1 VEVDIGGR
9 PPVRGER
16 NVLMKNL
23 IVAMSLLAFSC
34 ALAAERH
41 GLVYDQPAP
50 DSDEGWERQSLPI
63 GCGHFG
69 VSVFGIVTNERLQV
83 THNAVLN
90 RRDNHATEVGNLTDA
105 LELRVKFP
113 HEGVSGYR
121 RGLRLEDGEA
131 FVEYTAGGVKYTRS
145 YFTSYP
151 ARSLVARFT
160 ASKPGAL
167 AFSLKAE
174 APFLKPWGSGNGRRV
189 IKPATA
195 TDSSELAVD
204 QQFEALGLDFS
215 SRLKVLTDGKVV
227 SQNGEL
233 AVSDATAA
241 TVVFCCDTNYEL
253 SPDRFGVIDYSVV
266 LENRKPLAKKDVV
279 GMVKRQLDAAVAKGY
294 DALRAEHRA
303 DFGGLMKRVAVD
315 LGGSAADAN
324 VPTDKLLAE
333 YRAGKRSLY
342 LEETYLQYGRYLL
355 VSSSRPG
362 TLPANLQ
369 GVWTC
374 YDVSPWGSGYW
385 HNINVQMNYWPAFSG
400 NLAECFEAYAA
411 FNAAFRPRTKKL
423 AKKFVMEYTPELLP
437 KKGEPEPDWWCIGT
451 ASYPYLICG
460 GPGGHSGPGTGG
472 LTTKCFTDWWE
483 FTRDEQALKEY
494 VWPVLHGMANF
505 LTRCVRN
512 YDGKYLSV
520 FSASPE
526 QIVEG
531 LDWSWGKGGV
541 PYYHTIGCTF
551 DQQMIWEN
559 NHDLV
564 KLAKVLGRED
574 DPVVRKCVDQLDKYD
589 PVPIG
594 TSGQIK
600 EFREEQSYGEIGEK
614 LHRHISQLCGLMP
627 GTLITRDTPEWMEA
641 AKKTL
646 TYRGDESTGWALAH
660 RLNAWARTGDGDHA
674 YKLVNNLLGLR
685 TFDNLWDAHPPF
697 QIDGNFGGTAGMI
710 EMLIQ
715 SHTGYIDLL
724 PALPKAWAKQGS
736 FRGLCARGAFEVDCD
751 WVDGKPVKVAVRS
764 LKGLKPDVR
773 FAGKP
778 CAFVDK

>member
-1 VEVDIGGR
+1 MMKRIALSLCLASAAVGG
-9 PPVRGER
+9 
-16 NVLMKNL
+16 
-23 IVAMSLLAFSC
+23 
-34 ALAAERH
+34 ALAAVPH
-41 GLVYDQPAP
+41 GLLYDAPAA
-50 DSDEGWERQSLPI
+50 DTLKGWERQSLPI

-69 VSVFGIVTNERLQV
+69 VNVFGIVTNERLQV
-83 THNAVLN
+83 THNAVLTS
-90 RRDNHATEVGNLTDA
+90 RNHPSGEAGNLTDA
-105 LELRVKFP
+105 LEIRIATD
-113 HEGVSGYR
+113 HADYSQYR
-121 RGLRLEDGEA
+121 RGLDLENA
-131 FVEYTAGGVKYTRS
+131 TAWVEYVSGGVKFRRE

-151 ARSLVARFT
+151 GRVMGARLT
-160 ASKPGAL
+160 AEKPGAL
-167 AFSLKAE
+167 SFVLSAE
-174 APFLKPWGSGNGRRV
+174 APFCRPFGNDGRR
-189 IKPATA
+189 AT
-195 TDSSELAVD
+195 TTVGDDTIDVD
-204 QQFEALGLDFS
+204 QEFETFAILFP
-215 SRLKVLTDGKVV
+215 SRLKVLTDGTVAKTAK
-227 SQNGEL
+227 GL
-233 AVSDATAA
+233 AVTGAQRAEIFFS
-241 TVVFCCDTNYEL
+241 CDTNYEL
-253 SPDRFGVIDYSVV
+253 KPERFMLIDFGKTILTREKLPQTSPRPRVERFVA
-266 LENRKPLAKKDVV
+266 EA
-279 GMVKRQLDAAVAKGY
+279 VKKGY
-294 DALRAEHRA
+294 EAVRAEHVRDYRGLFGRA
-303 DFGGLMKRVAVD
+303 SVE
-315 LGGSAADAN
+315 LGADAADAK
-324 VPTDKLLAE
+324 VPTDRLLAD
-333 YRAGKRSLY
+333 YRAGKRSRY

-355 VSSSRPG
+355 ISSSRPG

-369 GVWTC
+369 GVWTG
-374 YDVSPWGSGYW
+374 YDESPWGSGYW

-400 NLAECFEAYAA
+400 NLAECFLAYAD
-411 FNAAFRPRTKKL
+411 FNAAFRPRTKDL
-423 AKKFVMEYTPELLP
+423 ARRFVCAYTPELLP
-437 KKGEPEPDWWCIGT
+437 DKDEPEPDWWCIGT

-483 FTRDEQALKEY
+483 FTRDEKALREH

-512 YDGKYLSV
+512 YDGKCLSV

-531 LDWSWGKGGV
+531 KEWSWSKGQI

-564 KLAKVLGRED
+564 KLADALGTNDAVVAKCRE
-574 DPVVRKCVDQLDKYD
+574 QLDRYD

-594 TSGQIK
+594 ASGQVK
-600 EFREEQSYGEIGEK
+600 EFREEKFYGEIGEK
-614 LHRHISQLCGLMP
+614 KHRHISQLCGLMP

-646 TYRGDESTGWALAH
+646 VFRGDESTGWALAH

-674 YKLVNNLLGLR
+674 YKLVNNLLAQR

-724 PALPKAWAKQGS
+724 PALPAAWTKKGS

-751 WVDGKPVKVAVRS
+751 WADGRPTRVIVRS

-778 CAFVDK
+778 CAFTRER